1 MIFQK
6 KKRFAAQE
14 IFLIINVEKVRS
26 LRSGQVYF
34 YSAFCNIDCI
44 KADSQYQSKHNN
56 NVHFLV
62 EKQQRLL
69 ELI

>member
-26 LRSGQVYF
+26 GQVYF
-34 YSAFCNIDCI
+34 YSAFCNIVCI